1 MNIFYHFLMDPRR
14 GGPHQFI
21 DNFVNYTRGKIINK
35 ILINGV
41 NKNIDLSFY
50 RNKGRFFYIFEIII
64 NLIKIFLFFNKNKSN
79 SNEVINIH
87 GFYNIAPLIYVLI
100 SRRKFNWFIHEEIKE
115 RYFFIFDILPKKNQ
129 IFFLYNPKQ
138 LNMRKRNNFFII
150 RPSVDTNF
158 WNLKDNNFSNTN
170 FLTVGNLNPLK
181 NHNLLLNSFY
191 KIQKNITLQIAGEK
205 LSSHQQYYNNILILK
220 KKIEKSSKS
229 RISLLGRISKNKIK
243 KKMSQS
249 NFFIMSSKSEG
260 TPFAL
265 LEAMSCQKICII
277 PKIKTLNKIFKD
289 NYNGFYFKNNNIK
302 SLSKVIIKVL
312 NLSKKEK
319 IEIGKRA
326 RKLILK
332 EFSNEVF
339 TKKINKTLLKKL

>member
-1 MNIFYHFLMDPRR
+1 MKIFYHFLMDPRR

-21 DNFVNYTRGKIINK
+21 DNFVNYTKGKIINK

-41 NKNIDLSFY
+41 SKNIDLSFY

-64 NLIKIFLFFNKNKSN
+64 NLIKIFRFFNKNKSN
-79 SNEVINIH
+79 INEVINIH

-100 SRRKFNWFIHEEIKE
+100 SRRKFNWFIHEEIKKK
-115 RYFFIFDILPKKNQ
+115 YFFIFNILPKKND
-129 IFFLYNPKQ
+129 IFFLYNPNQ
-138 LNMRKRNNFFII
+138 LNMKKRNNFFII
-150 RPSVDTNF
+150 RPSVDTKF
-158 WNLKDNNFSNTN
+158 WNLKNNKSSNTN
-170 FLTVGNLNPLK
+170 FLAVGNLNPLK

-191 KIQKNITLQIAGEK
+191 KIQKDITLQIAGEK
-205 LSSHQQYYNNILILK
+205 LSSHQQYYNSILILK
-220 KKIEKSSKS
+220 KKIEKNSKS
-229 RISLLGRISKNKIK
+229 RISLLGRLSKNKIK
-243 KKMSQS
+243 KKLSQS

-277 PKIKTLNKIFKD
+277 PKIKTLNKIFID
-289 NYNGFYFKNNNIK
+289 NYNGFYFKNNNIN
-302 SLSKVIIKVL
+302 SLCKVIIKVL

-332 EFSNEVF
+332 KFSNEVF
-339 TKKINKTLLKKL
+339 KKRVNKTLLKKL